1 MYLIRDRYL
10 SYLPAVK
17 KNLPPILLR
26 ANCKVDP
33 IGGAAFLL
41 DQFIEIAL
49 GSIRDVEQDARHAD
63 HLLRAITLDIH
74 CTPSKMIRT
83 LRTSTKAI
91 NLFAPIP

>member
-1 MYLIRDRYL
+1 MRGL
-10 SYLPAVK
+10 SVFKSLPTIEE
-17 KNLPPILLR
+17 NLPTIVFRPHR
-26 ANCKVDP
+26 EVNP

-74 CTPSKMIRT
+74 RTTSEMIRT
-83 LRTSTKAI
+83 LSPSTQSVHF
-91 NLFAPIP
+91 L